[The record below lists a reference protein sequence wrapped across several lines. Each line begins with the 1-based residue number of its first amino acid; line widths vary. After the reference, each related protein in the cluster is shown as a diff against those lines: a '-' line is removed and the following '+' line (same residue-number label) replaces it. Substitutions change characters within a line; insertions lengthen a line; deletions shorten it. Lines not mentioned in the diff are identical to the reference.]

1 MSSAGAPEFRDFASA
16 LRGLADPAAEPGQEL
31 LYMLS
36 GPSAG
41 ELAHWRLA
49 WPEVPPER
57 RRWIARRMQDAAE
70 ADIQLDFRVLFTE
83 LLADA
88 DAGVRATAVAGL
100 WEASDPSLV
109 ARYGQLVA
117 TDEDAAVRARAARAL
132 GAFVER
138 AELEGRTSESLE
150 AALGQLMATAA
161 DPDELPEVRRRAI
174 ESLGYADRAEVR
186 LIIARAAGAAETP
199 LRAGALRAMGH
210 SADPEWAPEVLGRLA
225 DADPEL
231 RFEAAHAAGELEL
244 REAVPELAILIEG
257 PDRRVQL
264 AAVWALGEIGGEQA
278 ERALERLA
286 ARSDEADEELV
297 TAIEDAL
304 STVALGG
311 GSLAFGGFV
320 FDPRSSNGRAAG
332 GRGRAVEDDD
342 RAWDEDVAE
351 EDDEDDWDEDDAVDE
366 DDWAEDDAAVLHWDE
381 DGADED
387 EDEDDWGEDDAD
399 EAERDMDEDDDAA
412 DWGADRP

>member
-1 MSSAGAPEFRDFASA
+1 MTSAGAPEFRDFASA
-16 LRGLADPAAEPGQEL
+16 LRGLADPAAEPGREL

-49 WPEVPPER
+49 WPEIPPER
-57 RRWIARRMQDAAE
+57 RCRIARRMLDAAE
-70 ADIQLDFRVLFTE
+70 ADIQLDFRLLFAD
-83 LLADA
+83 LLADT

-100 WEASDPSLV
+100 WEASDPALV
-109 ARYGQLVA
+109 ARFGQLVA
-117 TDEDAAVRARAARAL
+117 TDADAAVRAQAARAL

-138 AELEGRTSESLE
+138 AELEGRSSDSLE
-150 AALGQLMATAA
+150 AALGQLMAAAA
-161 DPDELPEVRRRAI
+161 DPAEALEVRRRAI

-186 LIIARAAGAAETP
+186 LLIARAAGAAETS

-210 SADPEWAPEVLGRLA
+210 SADPDWAPEVLPRLS

-244 REAVPELAILIEG
+244 SEAVPELAILIEG

-264 AAVWALGEIGGEQA
+264 AAVWALGEIGGERA

-311 GSLAFGGFV
+311 ETLAFGGFV
-320 FDPRSSNGRAAG
+320 FDPRPSNGRAAG
-332 GRGRAVEDDD
+332 GRGRAAEDAD
-342 RAWDEDVAE
+342 RAWDEEAAD
-351 EDDEDDWDEDDAVDE
+351 EDDEGDWDEDDLE
-366 DDWAEDDAAVLHWDE
+366 DDDAAELDWD
-381 DGADED
+381 AA
-387 EDEDDWGEDDAD
+387 DEDDWGEDDAD
-399 EAERDMDEDDDAA
+399 EAELDEDEAEDDDAA
-412 DWGADRP
+412 DWGEDRP